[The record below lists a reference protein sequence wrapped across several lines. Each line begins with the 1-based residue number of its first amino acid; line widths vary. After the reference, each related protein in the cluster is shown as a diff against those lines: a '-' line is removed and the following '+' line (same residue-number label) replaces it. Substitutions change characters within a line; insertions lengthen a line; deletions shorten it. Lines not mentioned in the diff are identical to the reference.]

1 MVWVLNFSLKFLL
14 IVFFI
19 AAPTQAAEDSRV
31 FVPNPP
37 KGKGEN
43 CVRDTVFMRANHMN
57 LLMHQRDK
65 TVLEGIRT
73 KQYSLKECVACHAVL
88 DSNGQPVSYQT
99 PKHFCRSCHDY
110 AAVKIDCF
118 ECHASAHSG
127 DSSVLDFQAGF
138 IFTTLDKAFSCGRLN
153 YRRKLFGE
161 DLDD

>member
-19 AAPTQAAEDSRV
+19 AAQTQAAEDSRV
-31 FVPNPP
+31 FVPNPT

-88 DSNGQPVSYQT
+88 GSNGQPVSYQT

-118 ECHASAHSG
+118 ECHASKPPQKKVKGHPQRKISTFSNAENAYRVSK
-127 DSSVLDFQAGF
+127 GF
-138 IFTTLDKAFSCGRLN
+138 PK
-153 YRRKLFGE
+153 
-161 DLDD
+161 

>member
-118 ECHASAHSG
+118 ECHASKPPQEKVKGHPRRQISTFPNAENAYRVSK
-127 DSSVLDFQAGF
+127 GF
-138 IFTTLDKAFSCGRLN
+138 PQ
-153 YRRKLFGE
+153 
-161 DLDD
+161 